1 MSSEKYHPLSSMLR
15 RSSRIA
21 TKYGPVYSN
30 LPSVTSQRRAARIKD
45 VFALSKVLKAALRD
59 EGKKSANPLQF
70 IGAGGI
76 HFNSVWASNRYVP
89 EPVSGETYSRVR
101 ITISYENHTGP
112 CDEPNLWRT
121 DREEFVELHFKPF
134 TAMDKRKPLTKSWTE
149 TVRGHEECG
158 AMIRY
163 TVQSIDQIVLEGI
176 AVDSEMSDSASESSS
191 ESSSESFVCM

>member
-1 MSSEKYHPLSSMLR
+1 MLR

-21 TKYGPVYSN
+21 SKYGPVYSN
-30 LPSVTSQRRAARIKD
+30 LPSVTSQRRVARTKD
-45 VFALSKVLKAALRD
+45 VFALARVLKAALRD

-70 IGAGGI
+70 TGEGGI
-76 HFNSVWASNRYVP
+76 HFTSVWANNRYVP

-112 CDEPNLWRT
+112 CDEPDLWRT
-121 DREEFVELHFKPF
+121 EREDFVELHFKPF

-163 TVQSIDQIVLEGI
+163 TVQSIDQIVFQNGY
-176 AVDSEMSDSASESSS
+176 AVDSEMSDSVSESST
-191 ESSSESFVCM
+191 ESSTESFVCM